1 MKKTIVFALFVF
13 GIAAAL
19 LTTQPA
25 QAVII
30 QSGYDFFL
38 TDMEYSEVTIP
49 GIGSIPLMGFAVPG
63 PPDPMALFPLPAD
76 AKPPTTK
83 QVVGFQVTW
92 FDPHGTVVGPESHH
106 KVTQVTEPVWGDVIS
121 PFDTVIRRK
130 AGADISGV
138 GGEAV
143 IPIEITWLSL
153 KSVAPIDIGF
163 PSLVDVY
170 VGLNAG
176 GQIEGKT
183 ELISTT
189 SLGDAGTISIG
200 IPGVTPIDPLDP
212 DFLGLPVTYDVMFIP
227 VGMEPI
233 VGNVVYRID
242 DVTAVFQLGGT
253 NLGGYI
259 APVPEPAT
267 LLLLSLGGLFLRKRK
282 A

>member
-1 MKKTIVFALFVF
+1 MKRYMGNPGIMLSVLT
-13 GIAAAL
+13 IAAAL
-19 LTTQPA
+19 LMTQPA
-25 QAVII
+25 QAVEIPA
-30 QSGYDFFL
+30 GYDYFD
-38 TDMEYSEVTIP
+38 TDMEYSGVTIP
-49 GIGSIPLMGFAVPG
+49 GIGHIPLMGFAVPG
-63 PPDPMALFPLPAD
+63 PPDPMALFPLPED

-83 QVVGFQVTW
+83 QLVGFQVTW
-92 FDPHGTVVGPESHH
+92 LDPHGTVVGPESQH

-138 GGEAV
+138 GGEAT
-143 IPIEITWLSL
+143 IPIEIVWLSL
-153 KSVAPIDIGF
+153 KSTAPIDIGL

-183 ELISTT
+183 KLVSTT

-200 IPGVTPIDPLDP
+200 IPGVSPSDSADP

-233 VGNVVYRID
+233 VGNVVYGIYD
-242 DVTAVFQLGGT
+242 QYTVFQNPGT
-253 NLGGYI
+253 AIYI
-259 APVPEPAT
+259 TPEPAT
-267 LLLLSLGGLFLRKRK
+267 LMLLGLGGLMLRKRRV
-282 A
+282 